1 MITLVIARTDEAL
14 DWLHGLPAHC
24 EVKVCNAG
32 PGLRSADLLPG
43 TEILGVRADAG
54 CAGSHIEYLQQLQHR
69 LATAEQHHLDP
80 NGWTVFTPGDGL
92 AHAPALMELLAQPQ
106 NWGDVQALGLRATT
120 RAPARDDRREWVG
133 GQPVRVER
141 FCLHTL
147 APVGHI
153 DREAELL
160 ADQYRHRHA
169 LPAGHNL
176 LAHFL
181 DLAGRHDLATSAT
194 LADLGLCAA
203 GGVFA
208 VRNDRLLAL
217 LQDANGTL
225 DRLELL
231 LRSDLTH
238 RLMLE
243 RCWLHLFGLPF
254 VAFDPL
260 PRPAPV
266 QAPASPA
273 LARVVASID
282 ALLARSTIPAL
293 LHRPEPSGDAPRR
306 GAPTRRM
313 SNAGPGLRLSAIAAL
328 DLPSHGDAAA
338 APAWIPELDRIGQIG
353 ARLREH
359 ALS

>member
-24 EVKVCNAG
+24 EAKVCNAG
-32 PGLRSADLLPG
+32 PGLRSADLPPG

-69 LATAEQHHLDP
+69 LATAEQPRPDP

-106 NWGDVQALGLRATT
+106 NWGDVQALGLRAAT

-181 DLAGRHDLATSAT
+181 ELAGRHDLARSAT

-217 LQDANGTL
+217 LQDGGGTL

-266 QAPASPA
+266 QARSNQA
-273 LARVVASID
+273 LDRVVASID
-282 ALLARSTIPAL
+282 ALLARSSSPAM
-293 LHRPEPSGDAPRR
+293 LHRPETPPEVRRHSPAAP
-306 GAPTRRM
+306 GTGSAA
-313 SNAGPGLRLSAIAAL
+313 SGLRLSAIAPL
-328 DLPSHGDAAA
+328 DGASAGDSSL
-338 APAWIPELDRIGQIG
+338 APAWIPELDRLGQIG